1 MFVLPLIYCTA
12 FFAAIHALYKKK
24 DQGIFLFIVFG
35 LPIYAISLSVSYM
48 YGLEKLI
55 PFLQLFKEIS
65 IVAFLIYA
73 IKHLKSDNN
82 WTRIDAF
89 MFTFLCINVLY
100 AVLPIGTY
108 SFFERLVALKSL
120 SFFPLVYFTG
130 RLLNKDHIHLHWVYT
145 LIGVLTIAAAG
156 VLAIEVLTYTH
167 IQQISGYAGFN
178 EHFFDQDP
186 SGSYGLT
193 WTFEIENGM
202 KRFASL
208 FSTPL
213 ELAAASLIALAAGA
227 ALVTT
232 SDNKINLNAFTAV
245 ALFSSMFCVSFALSR
260 ASFASYCIMLYVYA
274 LLTKKKLLLQL
285 IHTAALVA
293 AGVLLLISFNNDFV
307 DFIINTI
314 TFTNASSVGHL
325 IEWANGLESMV
336 KDPLG
341 IGLGNAGRIS
351 GFSGYNV
358 GGENQFVIIGV
369 QTGIITAGIYIA
381 MYIMVMRKSLQLF
394 KTQTGKIRRLAL
406 FIFLVK
412 VGMIIPLF
420 TSEAESYIYISYIT
434 WILTGLLINMSSKL
448 EPSIK

>member
-12 FFAAIHALYKKK
+12 FFSAIHALYKKR

-35 LPIYAISLSVSYM
+35 LPIYTISLSVLHM
-48 YGLEKLI
+48 FGLQKLI
-55 PFLQLFKEIS
+55 PFFQLFKETS
-65 IVAFLIYA
+65 ILFFLLYA
-73 IKHLKSDNN
+73 ITQLKSDNK
-82 WTRIDAF
+82 WTLIDKL
-89 MFTFLCINVLY
+89 MFLFLCINLIY
-100 AVLPIGTY
+100 ALLPIGAY
-108 SFFERLVALKSL
+108 SFFEKLVALKSL

-145 LIGVLTIAAAG
+145 LIGALSITVAG

-167 IQQISGYAGFN
+167 IQTISGYASFN
-178 EHFFDQDP
+178 EHFFEQDP
-186 SGSYGLT
+186 SGSYGLS

-213 ELAAASLIALAAGA
+213 ELAAASLIALAGVA

-232 SDNKINLNAFTAV
+232 SDNKISLNSFTS
-245 ALFSSMFCVSFALSR
+245 LFLFASIFCVTFALSR

-274 LLTKKKLLLQL
+274 ILTNKKILLQI
-285 IHTAALVA
+285 IHTAVIAA

-307 DFIINTI
+307 DFIINSI

-325 IEWANGLESMV
+325 IEWANGLESII
-336 KDPLG
+336 KNPLG

-358 GGENQFVIIGV
+358 GGENQFIIIGV
-369 QTGIITAGIYIA
+369 QTGILTAGTYIA
-381 MYIMVMRKSLQLF
+381 TYILVMRKALQLF

-412 VGMIIPLF
+412 VGMFIPLF
-420 TSEAESYIYISYIT
+420 TSETESYIYISYIT